1 MIIMGD
7 LNCDFGKSPPNT
19 YTNRIISLNN
29 LYQMVNLINE
39 STRVTETSA
48 STIDLILSNTP
59 ENIVSSGV
67 SHVGIS
73 DHSLIYAVRKFVFPK
88 SKSIMREVR
97 DFKHFSDRDFY
108 NDLSQV
114 PWEIITTFSDP
125 NEC

>member
-1 MIIMGD
+1 MA
-7 LNCDFGKSPPNT
+7 
-19 YTNRIISLNN
+19 
-29 LYQMVNLINE
+29 NLINE
-39 STRVTETSA
+39 PTRVTETSA

-73 DHSLIYAVRKFVFPK
+73 DHSLIYVVRKLAFPK

-114 PWEIITTFSDP
+114 PWEISTTLSDP
-125 NEC
+125 NECWCVWKSFFTEFLMHTHLSDIKELKLMPSHG